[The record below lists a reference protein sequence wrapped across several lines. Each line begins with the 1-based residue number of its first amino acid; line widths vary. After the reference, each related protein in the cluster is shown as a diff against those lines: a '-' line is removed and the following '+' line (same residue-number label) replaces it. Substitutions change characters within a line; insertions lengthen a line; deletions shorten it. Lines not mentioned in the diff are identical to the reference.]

1 MIVSKMKYYEVSAS
15 LVIQAQLTPFKQEV
29 KDWI

>member
-1 MIVSKMKYYEVSAS
+1 MIVSRMKYYEASAG
-15 LVIQAQLTPFKQEV
+15 LVIQAKLTPFKQEV